1 MRKYLL
7 DNYKYYHR
15 FNELNENPLSTGV
28 ITYVASSN
36 RLTLFILLFMI
47 AGILSGAAIHEYAAA
62 ELVKSY
68 ADNITLFTDIF
79 LRLIKMVIAPL
90 VFSTLTVGIMKMGET
105 STIGRVGGKAMIWFV
120 SSSVLSILVGLFIVT
135 LQHPGA
141 GMNLQVPAGDV
152 QTGLAVSGM
161 SLKSFIAHTFPT
173 SIAGAMA
180 NNEILQIVVFSLFF
194 GIAGASLGE
203 KFNAPLVAAL
213 DVVSHIMLKVT
224 GYVMYV
230 APLAIFAAISSVIA
244 TEGLGILLN
253 YASFIGGYYLAI
265 VLTCLVLIGVGYM
278 VLRRDI
284 FRLLTMLKD
293 PVLVAFTTSSSE
305 AAYPKTLDQ
314 LTRFGCSRNIASF
327 VLPIG
332 YSFNLVGSMVYC
344 SFASMFIAQAYNV
357 HLGFSEIVVLMLT
370 LMLASKGIAG
380 VPRSA
385 LVVLAATIPSF
396 NIPVA
401 GILLLMGIDHLLD
414 MGRSAIN
421 VLGNGVATAMLS
433 KNEGLMDEPVEM
445 GEEIEA

>member
-1 MRKYLL
+1 M
-7 DNYKYYHR
+7 
-15 FNELNENPLSTGV
+15 
-28 ITYVASSN
+28 ASSN
-36 RLTLFILLFMI
+36 KLTLFIILFMI
-47 AGILSGAAIHEYAAA
+47 AGIFTGAAIHEYAAA
-62 ELVKSY
+62 DVIKSY

-90 VFSTLTVGIMKMGET
+90 VFSTLTVGIMKLGET

-135 LQHPGA
+135 LEHPGA
-141 GMNLQVPAGDV
+141 GMNLEVPAEAV

-161 SLKSFIAHTFPT
+161 TLKAFISHTIPT
-173 SIAGAMA
+173 SIAGAMSD
-180 NNEILQIVVFSLFF
+180 NEILQIVVFSMFF
-194 GIAGASLGE
+194 AIAGASLGE
-203 KFNAPLVAAL
+203 KFNAPLVSAL

-244 TEGLGILLN
+244 TQGLGILLN
-253 YASFIGGYYLAI
+253 YASFIGGYYVAI
-265 VLTCLVLIGVGYM
+265 VLTCIVLISVGYM
-278 VLRRDI
+278 VLKRDV
-284 FRLLTMLKD
+284 FRLLAMLKD

-357 HLGFSEIVVLMLT
+357 HLSFSEIAVLMLT

-401 GILLLMGIDHLLD
+401 GILLLMGIDHFLD

-433 KNEGLMDEPVEM
+433 KNEGMLEETGTVPVE
-445 GEEIEA
+445 EVKA

>member
-1 MRKYLL
+1 
-7 DNYKYYHR
+7 
-15 FNELNENPLSTGV
+15 
-28 ITYVASSN
+28 
-36 RLTLFILLFMI
+36 MI
-47 AGILSGAAIHEYAAA
+47 AGIFCGAAIHEYAAA
-62 ELVKSY
+62 GLVKSY

-105 STIGRVGGKAMIWFV
+105 STIGRIGGKAMVWFV

-141 GMNLQVPAGDV
+141 GMNLTVPAGDV

-161 SLKSFIAHTFPT
+161 SLKGFISHTIPT
-173 SIAGAMA
+173 SIAGAMSD
-180 NNEILQIVVFSLFF
+180 NEILQIVVFSMFF

-244 TEGLGILLN
+244 TQGLGILLN

-265 VLTCLVLIGVGYM
+265 VLTCLVLISVGYM
-278 VLRRDI
+278 VLKRDI

-344 SFASMFIAQAYNV
+344 SFASMFIAQAYNI
-357 HLGFSEIVVLMLT
+357 HLSFSEIVVLMLT

-401 GILLLMGIDHLLD
+401 GILLLMGIDHFLD

-433 KNEGLMDEPVEM
+433 KNEGLLEETNEI

>member
-1 MRKYLL
+1 MANANKLTI
-7 DNYKYYHR
+7 
-15 FNELNENPLSTGV
+15 FIV
-28 ITYVASSN
+28 I
-36 RLTLFILLFMI
+36 FML
-47 AGILSGAAIHEYAAA
+47 AGIVSGAVIHSYTSESVIAAW
-62 ELVKSY
+62 S
-68 ADNITLFTDIF
+68 DNITLLTDIF

-90 VFSTLTVGIMKMGET
+90 VFSTLTVGIMRLGET
-105 STIGRVGGKAMIWFV
+105 STIGRVGGKAMIWFI
-120 SSSVLSILVGLFIVT
+120 SSSILSILVGLFIVT
-135 LQHPGA
+135 LEQPGS
-141 GMNLQVPAGDV
+141 GLNLAIPKEAVD
-152 QTGLAVSGM
+152 TGLAVGGM
-161 SLKSFIAHTFPT
+161 SLKGFLSHTIPT
-173 SIAGAMA
+173 SITGAMA
-180 NNEILQIVVFSLFF
+180 NNEILQIVVFSMFF
-194 GIAGASLGE
+194 GIGGASLGE

-265 VLTCLVLIGVGYM
+265 LMTCLVLLAVGYL
-278 VLRRDI
+278 VLKKEV
-284 FRLLTMLKD
+284 FRLVSMLKD

-305 AAYPKTLDQ
+305 AAYPKTLEQ
-314 LTRFGCSRNIASF
+314 LTTFGCSRNIVSF

-344 SFASMFIAQAYNV
+344 SFASMFIAQAYNI
-357 HLGFSEIVVLMLT
+357 HLSFAEISVLMLT

-401 GILLLMGIDHLLD
+401 GILLLMGIDHFLD

-421 VLGNGVATAMLS
+421 VLGNGIATAMLAQ
-433 KNEGLMDEPVEM
+433 NEGLLEES
-445 GEEIEA
+445 GEEEVSQKVEA

>member
-1 MRKYLL
+1 MANANKLTI
-7 DNYKYYHR
+7 
-15 FNELNENPLSTGV
+15 FIV
-28 ITYVASSN
+28 I
-36 RLTLFILLFMI
+36 FML
-47 AGILSGAAIHEYAAA
+47 AGIVSGAVIHSYTSESVIAAW
-62 ELVKSY
+62 S
-68 ADNITLFTDIF
+68 DNITLLTDIF

-90 VFSTLTVGIMKMGET
+90 VFSTLTVGIMRLGET
-105 STIGRVGGKAMIWFV
+105 STIGRVGGKAMIWFI

-135 LQHPGA
+135 LEQPGS
-141 GMNLQVPAGDV
+141 GLNLAIPKEAVD
-152 QTGLAVSGM
+152 TGLAVGGM
-161 SLKSFIAHTFPT
+161 SLKGFLSHTIPT

-180 NNEILQIVVFSLFF
+180 NNEILQIVVFSMFF
-194 GIAGASLGE
+194 GIGGASLGE

-253 YASFIGGYYLAI
+253 YASFIGGYYVAI
-265 VLTCLVLIGVGYM
+265 LMTCLVLLAVGYL
-278 VLRRDI
+278 VLKKEV
-284 FRLLTMLKD
+284 FRLVSMLKD

-305 AAYPKTLDQ
+305 AAYPKTLEQ
-314 LTRFGCSRNIASF
+314 LTQFGCSRNIVSF

-344 SFASMFIAQAYNV
+344 SFASMFIAQAYNI
-357 HLGFSEIVVLMLT
+357 HLSFAEISVLMLT

-401 GILLLMGIDHLLD
+401 GILLLMGIDHFLD

-421 VLGNGVATAMLS
+421 VLGNGIATAMLAQ
-433 KNEGLMDEPVEM
+433 NEGLLEER
-445 GEEIEA
+445 GEEEVSQQVEA

>member
-1 MRKYLL
+1 M
-7 DNYKYYHR
+7 
-15 FNELNENPLSTGV
+15 
-28 ITYVASSN
+28 SN
-36 RLTLFILLFMI
+36 SNKLTLFILLFMF

-62 ELVKSY
+62 DNIKSY
-68 ADNITLFTDIF
+68 AENITLFTDIF

-105 STIGRVGGKAMIWFV
+105 STIGRVGGKAMVWFV
-120 SSSVLSILVGLFIVT
+120 SSSILSILVGLFIVT
-135 LQHPGA
+135 LQQPGA

-161 SLKSFIAHTFPT
+161 NLKAFISHTIPT
-173 SIAGAMA
+173 SIAGAMS

-203 KFNAPLVAAL
+203 KFNTPLVAAL

-230 APLAIFAAISSVIA
+230 APLAIFAAISSVVA

-265 VLTCLVLIGVGYM
+265 ILTCMVLIGVGYM
-278 VLRRDI
+278 VLKRDV
-284 FRLLTMLKD
+284 FRLIAMLKD

-344 SFASMFIAQAYNV
+344 SFASMFIAQAYNI
-357 HLGFSEIVVLMLT
+357 HLNFSEIVVLMLT

-401 GILLLMGIDHLLD
+401 GILLLMGIDHFLD

-433 KNEGLMDEPVEM
+433 KNEGEMEEPTEV
-445 GEEIEA
+445 GEEIQA

>member
-1 MRKYLL
+1 M
-7 DNYKYYHR
+7 
-15 FNELNENPLSTGV
+15 
-28 ITYVASSN
+28 ASSN
-36 RLTLFILLFMI
+36 KLTLFIILFMI
-47 AGILSGAAIHEYAAA
+47 AGILSGAAIHEYAPA
-62 ELVKSY
+62 ESVKSY

-90 VFSTLTVGIMKMGET
+90 VFSTLTVGIMRMGET
-105 STIGRVGGKAMIWFV
+105 STIGRIGGKAMVWFV
-120 SSSVLSILVGLFIVT
+120 SSSVLSILVGLFVVT
-135 LQHPGA
+135 VTHPGS
-141 GMNLQVPAGDV
+141 GMNLQVPTGDV

-161 SLKSFIAHTFPT
+161 SLKAFISHTIPT
-173 SIAGAMA
+173 SIAGAMSD
-180 NNEILQIVVFSLFF
+180 NEILQIVVFSMFF

-253 YASFIGGYYLAI
+253 YASFIGGYYVAI
-265 VLTCLVLIGVGYM
+265 VLTCLVLISVGYM
-278 VLRRDI
+278 VLKADI
-284 FRLLTMLKD
+284 FRLLAMLKD

-344 SFASMFIAQAYNV
+344 SFASMFIAQAYNI
-357 HLGFSEIVVLMLT
+357 HLSFSEIVVLMLT

-401 GILLLMGIDHLLD
+401 GILLLMGIDHFLD

-433 KNEGLMDEPVEM
+433 KNEGMLEEEHSAVEEVAVN
-445 GEEIEA
+445 GG

>member
-1 MRKYLL
+1 ML
-7 DNYKYYHR
+7 
-15 FNELNENPLSTGV
+15 
-28 ITYVASSN
+28 
-36 RLTLFILLFMI
+36 
-47 AGILSGAAIHEYAAA
+47 AGIVSGAVIHSYTSESVIAAW
-62 ELVKSY
+62 S
-68 ADNITLFTDIF
+68 DNITLLTDIF

-90 VFSTLTVGIMKMGET
+90 VFSTLTVGIMRLGET
-105 STIGRVGGKAMIWFV
+105 STIGRVGGKAMIWFI
-120 SSSVLSILVGLFIVT
+120 SSSILSILVGLFIVT
-135 LQHPGA
+135 LEQPGS
-141 GMNLQVPAGDV
+141 GLNLAIPKEAVD
-152 QTGLAVSGM
+152 TGLAVGGM
-161 SLKSFIAHTFPT
+161 SLKGFLSHTIPT

-180 NNEILQIVVFSLFF
+180 NNEILQIVVFSMFF
-194 GIAGASLGE
+194 GIGGASLGE

-265 VLTCLVLIGVGYM
+265 LMTCLVLLAVGYL
-278 VLRRDI
+278 VLKKEV
-284 FRLLTMLKD
+284 FRLVSMLKD

-305 AAYPKTLDQ
+305 AAYPKTLEQ
-314 LTRFGCSRNIASF
+314 LTTFGCSRNIVSF

-344 SFASMFIAQAYNV
+344 SFASMFIAQAYNI
-357 HLGFSEIVVLMLT
+357 HLSFAEISVLMLT

-401 GILLLMGIDHLLD
+401 GILLLMGIDHFLD

-421 VLGNGVATAMLS
+421 VLGNGIATAMLAQ
-433 KNEGLMDEPVEM
+433 NEGLLEERDEEEVSQKVE
-445 GEEIEA
+445 A

>member
-1 MRKYLL
+1 ML
-7 DNYKYYHR
+7 
-15 FNELNENPLSTGV
+15 
-28 ITYVASSN
+28 
-36 RLTLFILLFMI
+36 
-47 AGILSGAAIHEYAAA
+47 AGILTGAMIH
-62 ELVKSY
+62 SY
-68 ADNITLFTDIF
+68 ASATTIEVWSGNITLLTDIF

-90 VFSTLTVGIMKMGET
+90 VFSTLTVGIMKLGET
-105 STIGRVGGKAMIWFV
+105 STIGRVGGKAMVWFI

-135 LQHPGA
+135 LQQPGA
-141 GMNLQVPAGDV
+141 GLNLTVPKDAVD
-152 QTGLAVSGM
+152 TGLAVSGM
-161 SLKSFIAHTFPT
+161 SLKGFLSHTIPT
-173 SIAGAMA
+173 SIVGAMA
-180 NNEILQIVVFSLFF
+180 NNEILQIVVF
-194 GIAGASLGE
+194 GIGGASLGQ

-253 YASFIGGYYLAI
+253 YASFIGGYYVAI
-265 VLTCLVLIGVGYM
+265 LLTCCVLVAIGYM
-278 VLRRDI
+278 VLKKEV
-284 FRLLTMLKD
+284 FRLLSMLKD

-305 AAYPKTLDQ
+305 AAYPKTLEQ
-314 LTRFGCSRNIASF
+314 LTQFGCSRNIVSF

-344 SFASMFIAQAYNV
+344 SFASMFIAQAYNI
-357 HLGFSEIVVLMLT
+357 HLGFSEIAVLMLT

-401 GILLLMGIDHLLD
+401 GILLLMGIDHFLD

-433 KNEGLMDEPVEM
+433 QNEGELAQ
-445 GEEIEA
+445 EAPEVVQQNM

>member
-1 MRKYLL
+1 M
-7 DNYKYYHR
+7 
-15 FNELNENPLSTGV
+15 F
-28 ITYVASSN
+28 
-36 RLTLFILLFMI
+36 

-62 ELVKSY
+62 ENIKSY
-68 ADNITLFTDIF
+68 AENITLFTDIF

-105 STIGRVGGKAMIWFV
+105 STIGRVGGKAMVWFI
-120 SSSVLSILVGLFIVT
+120 SSSVLSILIGLFIVT
-135 LQHPGA
+135 LQQPGA

-161 SLKSFIAHTFPT
+161 NLKAFISHTIPT
-173 SIAGAMA
+173 SIAGAMS

-203 KFNAPLVAAL
+203 KFNTPLVAAL

-230 APLAIFAAISSVIA
+230 APLAIFAAISSVVA

-265 VLTCLVLIGVGYM
+265 ILTCMVLVGVGYM
-278 VLRRDI
+278 VLKRDV
-284 FRLLTMLKD
+284 FRLIAMLKD

-344 SFASMFIAQAYNV
+344 SFASMFIAQAYNI
-357 HLGFSEIVVLMLT
+357 HLTFSEIVVLMLT

-401 GILLLMGIDHLLD
+401 GILLLMGIDHFLD

-433 KNEGLMDEPVEM
+433 KNEGELEEQTEAGERVE
-445 GEEIEA
+445 A

>member
-1 MRKYLL
+1 M
-7 DNYKYYHR
+7 
-15 FNELNENPLSTGV
+15 
-28 ITYVASSN
+28 ASSN
-36 RLTLFILLFMI
+36 KLTLFIILFMI
-47 AGILSGAAIHEYAAA
+47 AGIFTGAAIHEYAAA
-62 ELVKSY
+62 DVIKSY

-90 VFSTLTVGIMKMGET
+90 VFSTLTVGIMKLGET

-135 LQHPGA
+135 LEHPGA
-141 GMNLQVPAGDV
+141 GMNLEVPAEAV

-161 SLKSFIAHTFPT
+161 TLKAFISHTIPT
-173 SIAGAMA
+173 SIAGAMSD
-180 NNEILQIVVFSLFF
+180 NEILQIVVFSMFF

-203 KFNAPLVAAL
+203 KFNAPLVSAL

-244 TEGLGILLN
+244 TQGLGILLN
-253 YASFIGGYYLAI
+253 YASFIGGYYVAI
-265 VLTCLVLIGVGYM
+265 VLTCIVLISVGYM
-278 VLRRDI
+278 VLKRDV
-284 FRLLTMLKD
+284 FRLLAMLKD

-357 HLGFSEIVVLMLT
+357 HLSFSEIAVLMLT

-401 GILLLMGIDHLLD
+401 GILLLMGIDHFLD

-433 KNEGLMDEPVEM
+433 KNEGMLEDTETDTVPVE
-445 GEEIEA
+445 EVKA

>member
-1 MRKYLL
+1 
-7 DNYKYYHR
+7 
-15 FNELNENPLSTGV
+15 
-28 ITYVASSN
+28 
-36 RLTLFILLFMI
+36 MI
-47 AGILSGAAIHEYAAA
+47 AGILSGAAIHEYAPA
-62 ELVKSY
+62 ESVKSY

-105 STIGRVGGKAMIWFV
+105 STIGRIGGKAMVWFV
-120 SSSVLSILVGLFIVT
+120 SSSVLSILVGLFVVT
-135 LQHPGA
+135 VTHPGA

-161 SLKSFIAHTFPT
+161 SLKAFISHTIPT
-173 SIAGAMA
+173 SIAGAMSD
-180 NNEILQIVVFSLFF
+180 NEILQIVVFSMFF

-253 YASFIGGYYLAI
+253 YASFIGGYYVAI
-265 VLTCLVLIGVGYM
+265 VLTCLVLISVGYM
-278 VLRRDI
+278 VLKADI

-344 SFASMFIAQAYNV
+344 SFASMFIAQAYNI
-357 HLGFSEIVVLMLT
+357 HLSFSEIVVLMLT

-401 GILLLMGIDHLLD
+401 GILLLMGIDHFLD

-433 KNEGLMDEPVEM
+433 KNEGMLEEERSA
-445 GEEIEA
+445 GEEVVVNGG

>member
-1 MRKYLL
+1 M
-7 DNYKYYHR
+7 
-15 FNELNENPLSTGV
+15 
-28 ITYVASSN
+28 SN
-36 RLTLFILLFMI
+36 SNKLTLYIILFMV
-47 AGILSGAAIHEYAAA
+47 AGIVTGALIHQMAAPDTI
-62 ELVKSY
+62 KGWS
-68 ADNITLFTDIF
+68 DNITLLTDIF

-90 VFSTLTVGIMKMGET
+90 VFCTLTVGIMRLGET
-105 STIGRVGGKAMIWFV
+105 STIGRIGGKAMVWFI
-120 SSSVLSILVGLFIVT
+120 SSSVISILVGLLVVS
-135 LQHPGA
+135 LEGPGR
-141 GMNLQVPAGDV
+141 GLNLTIPAGDV
-152 QTGLAVSGM
+152 ETGLAVSGM
-161 SLKSFIAHTFPT
+161 SLKAFITHTIPT

-180 NNEILQIVVFSLFF
+180 NNEILQIVVFAMFF

-244 TEGLGILLN
+244 TEGLGILAN
-253 YASFIGGYYLAI
+253 YASFIGGYYVAI
-265 VLTCLVLIGVGYM
+265 LLCCLVMLAAGYV
-278 VLRRDI
+278 VLKKEVY
-284 FRLLTMLKD
+284 RLVAMLKD
-293 PVLVAFTTSSSE
+293 PVIVAFTTSSSE

-314 LTRFGCSRNIASF
+314 LERFGCSRNIAAF

-344 SFASMFIAQAYNV
+344 SFASMFIAQAYNI
-357 HLGFSEIVVLMLT
+357 HLNGGEIAVLMIT

-385 LVVLAATIPSF
+385 LVVLAATVPSF

-401 GILLLMGIDHLLD
+401 GILLLMGIDHFLD

-421 VLGNGVATAMLS
+421 VLGNGIATAMLS
-433 KNEGLMDEPVEM
+433 RNENALNSVTESENDEVAENI
-445 GEEIEA
+445 GA

>member
-1 MRKYLL
+1 ML
-7 DNYKYYHR
+7 
-15 FNELNENPLSTGV
+15 
-28 ITYVASSN
+28 
-36 RLTLFILLFMI
+36 
-47 AGILSGAAIHEYAAA
+47 AGILTGAMIH
-62 ELVKSY
+62 SY
-68 ADNITLFTDIF
+68 ASATTIEVWSNNITLLTDIF

-90 VFSTLTVGIMKMGET
+90 VFSTLTVGIMKLGET
-105 STIGRVGGKAMIWFV
+105 STIGRVGGKAMVWFI

-135 LQHPGA
+135 LQQPGH
-141 GMNLQVPAGDV
+141 GLNLAIPKDAVD
-152 QTGLAVSGM
+152 TGLAVSGM
-161 SLKSFIAHTFPT
+161 SLKGFLSHTIPT
-173 SIAGAMA
+173 SIVGAMA
-180 NNEILQIVVFSLFF
+180 DNEILQIVVFSLFF
-194 GIAGASLGE
+194 GIGGASLGE
-203 KFNAPLVAAL
+203 KFNAPLVASL

-253 YASFIGGYYLAI
+253 YASFIGGYYVAI
-265 VLTCLVLIGVGYM
+265 FLTCCVLVAIGYM
-278 VLRRDI
+278 VLKKEV
-284 FRLLTMLKD
+284 FRLLSMLKD

-305 AAYPKTLDQ
+305 AAYPKTLEQ
-314 LTRFGCSRNIASF
+314 LTKFGCSRNIVSF

-344 SFASMFIAQAYNV
+344 SFASMFIAQAYNI
-357 HLGFSEIVVLMLT
+357 HLSFTEIAVLMLT

-401 GILLLMGIDHLLD
+401 GILLLMGIDHFLD

-433 KNEGLMDEPVEM
+433 QNEGLLTEEEPQVAQQN
-445 GEEIEA
+445 I

>member
-1 MRKYLL
+1 M
-7 DNYKYYHR
+7 
-15 FNELNENPLSTGV
+15 
-28 ITYVASSN
+28 ASAN
-36 RLTLFILLFMI
+36 RLTIFIVVFML
-47 AGILSGAAIHEYAAA
+47 AGILSGAVIHEYASSDVIAA
-62 ELVKSY
+62 WS
-68 ADNITLFTDIF
+68 DNITLLTDIF

-90 VFSTLTVGIMKMGET
+90 VFSTLTVGIMRLGET
-105 STIGRVGGKAMIWFV
+105 ATIGRVGGKAMVWFI

-135 LQHPGA
+135 LLHPGS
-141 GMNLQVPAGDV
+141 GLNLAVPAGTV
-152 QTGLAVSGM
+152 ETGLATGGM
-161 SLKSFIAHTFPT
+161 SLKGFLSHTIPT

-180 NNEILQIVVFSLFF
+180 NNEILQIVVFSMFF
-194 GIAGASLGE
+194 GIGGASLGE

-230 APLAIFAAISSVIA
+230 APLAIYAAISSVIA

-265 VLTCLVLIGVGYM
+265 VLTCLVLVAVGYM
-278 VLRRDI
+278 VLKNDI
-284 FRLLTMLKD
+284 FRL
-293 PVLVAFTTSSSE
+293 VSSSE
-305 AAYPKTLDQ
+305 AAYPKTLEQ
-314 LTRFGCSRNIASF
+314 LTRFGCSRNIVSF

-344 SFASMFIAQAYNV
+344 SFASMFIAQAYNIQ
-357 HLGFSEIVVLMLT
+357 LSFSEITVLMLT

-396 NIPVA
+396 HIPVA
-401 GILLLMGIDHLLD
+401 GILLLMGIDHFLD

-421 VLGNGVATAMLS
+421 VLGNGVATAMLAQ
-433 KNEGLMDEPVEM
+433 NEGLLEDEVGLASQE
-445 GEEIEA
+445 G

>member
-1 MRKYLL
+1 MANANKLTI
-7 DNYKYYHR
+7 
-15 FNELNENPLSTGV
+15 FIV
-28 ITYVASSN
+28 I
-36 RLTLFILLFMI
+36 FML
-47 AGILSGAAIHEYAAA
+47 AGIVSGAVIHSYTSESVIAAW
-62 ELVKSY
+62 S
-68 ADNITLFTDIF
+68 DNITLLTDIF

-90 VFSTLTVGIMKMGET
+90 VFSTLTVGIMRLGET
-105 STIGRVGGKAMIWFV
+105 STIGRVGGKAMIWFI
-120 SSSVLSILVGLFIVT
+120 SSSILSILVGLFIVT
-135 LQHPGA
+135 LEQPGS
-141 GMNLQVPAGDV
+141 GLNLAIPKEAVD
-152 QTGLAVSGM
+152 TGLAVGGM
-161 SLKSFIAHTFPT
+161 SLKGFLSHTIPT

-180 NNEILQIVVFSLFF
+180 NNEILQIVVFSMFF
-194 GIAGASLGE
+194 GIGGASLGE

-253 YASFIGGYYLAI
+253 YASFIGGYYVAI
-265 VLTCLVLIGVGYM
+265 LMTCLVLLAVGYL
-278 VLRRDI
+278 VLKKEV
-284 FRLLTMLKD
+284 FRLLGMLKD

-305 AAYPKTLDQ
+305 AAYPKTLEQ
-314 LTRFGCSRNIASF
+314 LTKFGCSRNIVSF

-344 SFASMFIAQAYNV
+344 SFASMFIAQAYNI
-357 HLGFSEIVVLMLT
+357 HLSFAEISVLMLT

-401 GILLLMGIDHLLD
+401 GILLLMGIDHFLD

-421 VLGNGVATAMLS
+421 VLGNGIATAMLAQ
-433 KNEGLMDEPVEM
+433 NEGLLEESDEEAVSLQVE
-445 GEEIEA
+445 A

>member
-1 MRKYLL
+1 M
-7 DNYKYYHR
+7 
-15 FNELNENPLSTGV
+15 
-28 ITYVASSN
+28 SN
-36 RLTLFILLFMI
+36 SNKLTLFILLFMF

-62 ELVKSY
+62 DNVKSY
-68 ADNITLFTDIF
+68 AENITLFTDIF

-105 STIGRVGGKAMIWFV
+105 STIGRVGGKAMVWFI
-120 SSSVLSILVGLFIVT
+120 SSSILSILVGLFIVT

-161 SLKSFIAHTFPT
+161 NLKAFISHTIPT
-173 SIAGAMA
+173 SIAGAMS

-203 KFNAPLVAAL
+203 KFNTPLVAAL

-253 YASFIGGYYLAI
+253 YAAFIGGYYLAI
-265 VLTCLVLIGVGYM
+265 ILTCMVLIGVGYM
-278 VLRRDI
+278 VLKRDV
-284 FRLLTMLKD
+284 FRLIAMLKD

-344 SFASMFIAQAYNV
+344 SFASMFIAQAYNI
-357 HLGFSEIVVLMLT
+357 HLTFSEIVVLMLT

-401 GILLLMGIDHLLD
+401 GILLLMGIDHFLD

-433 KNEGLMDEPVEM
+433 KNEGEMEEQVEI
-445 GEEIEA
+445 GEQAEA

>member
-1 MRKYLL
+1 MANANKLTI
-7 DNYKYYHR
+7 
-15 FNELNENPLSTGV
+15 FIV
-28 ITYVASSN
+28 I
-36 RLTLFILLFMI
+36 FML
-47 AGILSGAAIHEYAAA
+47 AGIVSGAVIHSYTSESVIAAW
-62 ELVKSY
+62 S
-68 ADNITLFTDIF
+68 DNITLLTDIF

-90 VFSTLTVGIMKMGET
+90 VFSTLTVGIMRLGET
-105 STIGRVGGKAMIWFV
+105 STIGRVGGKAMIWFI
-120 SSSVLSILVGLFIVT
+120 SSSILSILVGLFIVT
-135 LQHPGA
+135 LEQPGS
-141 GMNLQVPAGDV
+141 GLNLAIPKEAVD
-152 QTGLAVSGM
+152 TGLAVGGM
-161 SLKSFIAHTFPT
+161 SLKGFLSHTIPT

-180 NNEILQIVVFSLFF
+180 NNEILQIEVFSMFF
-194 GIAGASLGE
+194 GIGGASLGE

-253 YASFIGGYYLAI
+253 YASFIGGYYVAI
-265 VLTCLVLIGVGYM
+265 LMTCLVLLAVGYL
-278 VLRRDI
+278 VLKKEV
-284 FRLLTMLKD
+284 FRLLGMLKD

-305 AAYPKTLDQ
+305 AAYPKTLEQ
-314 LTRFGCSRNIASF
+314 LTKFGCSRNIVSF

-344 SFASMFIAQAYNV
+344 SFASMFIAQAYNI
-357 HLGFSEIVVLMLT
+357 HLSFAEISVLMLT

-401 GILLLMGIDHLLD
+401 GILLLMGIDHFLD

-421 VLGNGVATAMLS
+421 VLGNGIATAMLAQ
-433 KNEGLMDEPVEM
+433 NEGLLEESDEEAVSQQVE
-445 GEEIEA
+445 A

>member
-1 MRKYLL
+1 M
-7 DNYKYYHR
+7 
-15 FNELNENPLSTGV
+15 F
-28 ITYVASSN
+28 
-36 RLTLFILLFMI
+36 

-62 ELVKSY
+62 ENIKSY
-68 ADNITLFTDIF
+68 AENITLFTDIF

-105 STIGRVGGKAMIWFV
+105 STIGRVGGKAMVWFV
-120 SSSVLSILVGLFIVT
+120 SSSILSILVGLFIVT
-135 LQHPGA
+135 LQQPGA

-161 SLKSFIAHTFPT
+161 NLKAFISHTIPT
-173 SIAGAMA
+173 SIAGAMS

-203 KFNAPLVAAL
+203 KFNTPLVAAL

-224 GYVMYV
+224 GYVMYM
-230 APLAIFAAISSVIA
+230 APLAIFAAISSVVA

-265 VLTCLVLIGVGYM
+265 ILTCMVLIGVGYM
-278 VLRRDI
+278 VLKRDV
-284 FRLLTMLKD
+284 FRLIAMLKD

-344 SFASMFIAQAYNV
+344 SFASMFIAQAYNI
-357 HLGFSEIVVLMLT
+357 HLTFSEIVVLMLT

-401 GILLLMGIDHLLD
+401 GILLLMGIDHFLD

-433 KNEGLMDEPVEM
+433 KNEGEM
-445 GEEIEA
+445 EESIEVGEEIEA

>member
-1 MRKYLL
+1 M
-7 DNYKYYHR
+7 
-15 FNELNENPLSTGV
+15 F
-28 ITYVASSN
+28 
-36 RLTLFILLFMI
+36 

-62 ELVKSY
+62 DNVKSY
-68 ADNITLFTDIF
+68 AENITIFTDIF

-105 STIGRVGGKAMIWFV
+105 STIGRVGGKAMVWFI
-120 SSSVLSILVGLFIVT
+120 SSSILSILVGLFIVT

-141 GMNLQVPAGDV
+141 GMNLQVPTGDV

-161 SLKSFIAHTFPT
+161 NLKAFISHTIPT
-173 SIAGAMA
+173 SIAGAMS

-203 KFNAPLVAAL
+203 KFNTPLVAAL

-253 YASFIGGYYLAI
+253 YAAFIGGYYLAI
-265 VLTCLVLIGVGYM
+265 VLTCMVLIGVGYM
-278 VLRRDI
+278 VLKRDV

-344 SFASMFIAQAYNV
+344 SFASMFIAQAYNI
-357 HLGFSEIVVLMLT
+357 HLTFSEIVVLMLT

-401 GILLLMGIDHLLD
+401 GILLLMGIDHFLD

-433 KNEGLMDEPVEM
+433 KNEGEMEEQTEAGEQVE
-445 GEEIEA
+445 A

>member
-1 MRKYLL
+1 M
-7 DNYKYYHR
+7 
-15 FNELNENPLSTGV
+15 
-28 ITYVASSN
+28 ASAN
-36 RLTLFILLFMI
+36 KLTLFIVIFML
-47 AGILSGAAIHEYAAA
+47 AGILSGAVIH
-62 ELVKSY
+62 SY
-68 ADNITLFTDIF
+68 ASQEAIAAWSDNITLLTDIF

-90 VFSTLTVGIMKMGET
+90 VFSTLTVGIMRLGET
-105 STIGRVGGKAMIWFV
+105 ATIGRVGGKAMVWFI

-135 LQHPGA
+135 IEHPGS
-141 GMNLQVPAGDV
+141 GLNLAIPAESVD
-152 QTGLAVSGM
+152 TGLAVGGM
-161 SLKSFIAHTFPT
+161 SLKGFLSHTIPT

-180 NNEILQIVVFSLFF
+180 NNEILQIVVFSMFF
-194 GIAGASLGE
+194 GIGGASLGE

-244 TEGLGILLN
+244 TQGLGILLN
-253 YASFIGGYYLAI
+253 YASFIGGYYVAI
-265 VLTCLVLIGVGYM
+265 LLTCLVLLAVGYM
-278 VLRRDI
+278 VLKKEV
-284 FRLLTMLKD
+284 FRLVSMLKD

-305 AAYPKTLDQ
+305 AAYPKTLEQ
-314 LTRFGCSRNIASF
+314 LTKFGCSRNIVSF

-344 SFASMFIAQAYNV
+344 SFASMFIAQAYNI
-357 HLGFSEIVVLMLT
+357 HLSFAEITVLMLT

-401 GILLLMGIDHLLD
+401 GILLLMGIDHFLD

-421 VLGNGVATAMLS
+421 VLGNGIATAMLAQ
-433 KNEGLMDEPVEM
+433 NEGLL
-445 GEEIEA
+445 EEDAEERVPQQLVV